1 MCIRLLDHLMRRPE
15 VDAIIIISVI
25 KYKTLNTNKLL
36 GVYGFLGAFGF
47 PFTLDTLR
55 NLQESKELKQV

>member
-1 MCIRLLDHLMRRPE
+1 MLD
-15 VDAIIIISVI
+15 
-25 KYKTLNTNKLL
+25 KLL